1 MAQASRLAGVGLSFH
16 EAMAGAVGT
25 RPLSFDVSIRIPDLA
40 RFFDDPEHRAEL
52 TGTVSSSGLGDT
64 LPVRDGGFQLFAAE
78 ADSGIRQ
85 LRYHFRF
92 TAADG
97 LTYYLDGHKD
107 VHDDPG
113 VDVVQDLTC
122 LYTDVYRGD
131 TAAAP
136 LYGSGELHFALARLP
151 ALLASFRVE
160 NATHWTQELAA
171 RVAFTSFAWGHVR
184 DEYLDK
190 ARLFYDT
197 RYDNLAIAG
206 RLRTSTGAAPFFLVS
221 GVHDKGFPWG
231 DDDLFSDVLLAVD
244 DGRGGYRRFAI
255 TDRVLTGLQLIIE
268 EGTYR
273 YSGPLYEIQ
282 DGFTTS
288 FSEMR
293 KHASRLTEVHAEIA
307 ICFRTVRHDA
317 VAFPFPLASPIV
329 RKLSSELQ
337 KRIHEALPGETLP
350 GIFITPHL
358 AAIQSGCIA
367 IDEES
372 WEIDPA
378 GSTGE
383 CEQGIFRNIKE
394 PTLLYGYLCA
404 LQPDR
409 HSACVQI
416 QSRTFRNDKQ
426 YWVKDWA
433 DAALGMA
440 IERTSSAEIGMQN
453 GACAVKPLP
462 PAGKAG
468 DRAVALRKVGAPILE
483 VNNDHF
489 ATAVFQRRIV
499 QVEDAAGLSCLALEE
514 DTRAMRL
521 EAIGCERH
529 ATVAAIRGEDKR
541 LAFNC
546 VLDATGFDDILE
558 NRLHASGK
566 DRASFSIVVKPNFM
580 FAYDK
585 RDRSTYTDPEL
596 VSHLVHRLRSRGFTR
611 IQVAEAQSTYGEYF
625 DKRTVKEMAEYL
637 GYDGSAGYEIV
648 DMTLDADEQLNLGP
662 HLGIH
667 PVSRAWREADFRVS
681 FAKNKTHAY
690 SYFTLTLK
698 NIYGALPL
706 ANKFREY
713 HCRRDIYHTAMEYL
727 SAFPVH
733 FGLVDAWLRADGPF
747 GVFARPEPNETK
759 TIIGGDDLV
768 AVDWVGATKMGL
780 NPTLSK
786 HVELAVGLFGKPEIQ
801 LIGDANPY
809 RPWLNV
815 PAALTA
821 AARHGMDAEY
831 TFGNLLYSIAAQM
844 DETHFKHTSNQWYV
858 KLLRALTVPLRRTFF
873 LRAGEHPAGANRFF
887 SWLFYRLGY

>member
-1 MAQASRLAGVGLSFH
+1 MGLSFH
-16 EAMAGAVGT
+16 EAMAGAVGA
-25 RPLSFDVSIRIPDLA
+25 RPLSFEVSIRIPDLA
-40 RFFDDPEHRAEL
+40 HFFDDPEHRADL
-52 TGTVSSSGLGDT
+52 TGTVTSSDLGGT
-64 LPVRDGGFQLFAAE
+64 FPVSDGAFQLFAAG
-78 ADSGIRQ
+78 AAGIRQ

-92 TAADG
+92 TAGGAAYS
-97 LTYYLDGHKD
+97 LYGHKD
-107 VHDDPG
+107 VHDDAG
-113 VDVVQDLTC
+113 LDVVKDLTC

-136 LYGSGELHFALARLP
+136 LYGSGELHFGLDRLP
-151 ALLASFRVE
+151 ALLASFRVQ

-197 RYDNLAIAG
+197 RYDNLALGG
-206 RLRTSTGAAPFFLVS
+206 RLHTPSGSAPFLLVS

-231 DDDLFSDVLLAVD
+231 DGELFSDLLLALE

-255 TDRVLTGLQLIIE
+255 TDRVLAGLQLDID

-273 YSGPLYEIQ
+273 YSGPLYAIQ
-282 DGFTTS
+282 DGFGTS

-293 KHASRLTEVHAEIA
+293 RHTPSLKEVRAEIA
-307 ICFRTVRHDA
+307 IRFRTTRHDA
-317 VAFPFPLASPIV
+317 VSFPFPLVSPIV

-337 KRIHEALPGETLP
+337 KHLREALPGEALP

-358 AAIQSGCIA
+358 AAVESGTIA
-367 IDEES
+367 LDDQS
-372 WEIDPA
+372 WEIDA
-378 GSTGE
+378 ARSTGE
-383 CEQGIFRNIKE
+383 CEHGIFRNIKE

-404 LQPDR
+404 LRPDR
-409 HSACVQI
+409 RSACVQI

-426 YWVKDWA
+426 YWVRDWA
-433 DAALGMA
+433 DAALGVA
-440 IERTSSAEIGMQN
+440 VERTSSAEIAMIE
-453 GACAVKPLP
+453 GACTVRPLP
-462 PAGKAG
+462 PAGKPG
-468 DRAVALRKVGAPILE
+468 DRAVALRKIGAPILE

-489 ATAVFQRRIV
+489 PTAVFQRRVV
-499 QVEDAAGLSCLALEE
+499 QVEDAAGVRCLALEE

-521 EAIGCERH
+521 EAIGCQRQS
-529 ATVAAIRGEDKR
+529 TVAVIRGEDK
-541 LAFNC
+541 LLSLDC
-546 VLDATGFDDILE
+546 VLNAARFDDLLE
-558 NRLHASGK
+558 NHWRASGK
-566 DRASFSIVVKPNFM
+566 DRASFSIALKPNFM
-580 FAYDK
+580 FAYDR

-596 VSHLVHRLRSRGFTR
+596 VGHLVRRIRSRGFAR
-611 IQVAEAQSTYGEYF
+611 IQVVEAQSTYGEYF
-625 DKRTVKEMAEYL
+625 DKRSVREMAEYL
-637 GYDGSAGYEIV
+637 GYNGAAGYQIV
-648 DMTLDADEQLNLGP
+648 DMTLDADEQRYLGP
-662 HLGIH
+662 RLGTH
-667 PVSRAWREADFRVS
+667 PVSRAWREADFRIS

-698 NIYGALPL
+698 NIYGALPM

-733 FGLVDAWLRADGPF
+733 FGLVDAWLSADGPF
-747 GVFARPEPNETK
+747 GVFARPAPNETK

-768 AVDWVGATKMGL
+768 AVDWVGASKMGL
-780 NPTLSK
+780 DPMLSK
-786 HVELAVGLFGKPEIQ
+786 HVELAVGLFGKPEIR

-821 AARHGMDAEY
+821 AARKGMDAEY
-831 TFGNLLYSIAAQM
+831 TFGNLLYSVAAQM
-844 DETHFKHTSNQWYV
+844 DETHFKHTGNQWYV
-858 KLLRALTVPLRRTFF
+858 KMLRALTVPLRRAFF
-873 LRAGEHPAGANRFF
+873 LRSGEHPAAANKFF